1 MENHTMQPG
10 NCFFLKNQLSCKKSK
25 RKMREGMK
33 QGHYEEKTCATQKEK
48 WLWLLLLIPLILG
61 IGAYGFLQ
69 AGKPKAETPNGVSAD
84 QFGGGEKDPDSI
96 AIPGY
101 EGIDL
106 KADTRQQ
113 TVGLPNPSQNTCYFQ
128 ITLSLEDG
136 TVLWQSQLVEPGEVS
151 EPMKLNEAL
160 PAGTYPNAVL
170 HFSCYTMDG
179 SMTPLNSAE
188 TGLTLWV
195 R

>member
-1 MENHTMQPG
+1 
-10 NCFFLKNQLSCKKSK
+10 
-25 RKMREGMK
+25 MREEMK
-33 QGHYEEKTCATQKEK
+33 QGRYEEKKCASPKKK
-48 WLWLLLLIPLILG
+48 WLWLLLLIPLVLG
-61 IGAYGFLQ
+61 IAAYGFLQ
-69 AGKPKAETPNGVSAD
+69 VGKPKAETPNGVSAD
-84 QFGGGEKDPDSI
+84 QFGDGEKDPDSI

-136 TVLWQSQLVEPGEVS
+136 TVLWQSELVEPGEVS